1 MKARVLG
8 DLEVGE
14 PLPTVSYP
22 GEVLSDRTPPVRGR
36 VGPEDL
42 RGHSPS
48 SRLPTGPA
56 ALITRGG

>member
-22 GEVLSDRTPPVRGR
+22 GEVLSDQDSPRAGQGWAR
-36 VGPEDL
+36 GPERPQPL
-42 RGHSPS
+42 
-48 SRLPTGPA
+48 
-56 ALITRGG
+56 